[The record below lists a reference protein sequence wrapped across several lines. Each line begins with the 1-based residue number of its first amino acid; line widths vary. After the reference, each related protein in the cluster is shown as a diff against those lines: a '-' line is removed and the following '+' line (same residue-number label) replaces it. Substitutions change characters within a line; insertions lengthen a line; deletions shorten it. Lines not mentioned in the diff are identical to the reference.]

1 MCGRYI
7 LIQTLEY
14 LEKRFE
20 ARAPEGVHFVP
31 SYNVSPGKYAPVIT
45 NEKPREIQLYRF
57 GLTPFWSSKANLFI
71 NARAEGDYNSDNDPR
86 FTGAK
91 GIISKPAFRKPIRSQ
106 RCLIPADAFIEGP
119 EKEKLSK
126 PYLVYLRNKV
136 RPFAFAGIWDRWN
149 NHETGEIISSFAI
162 ITTVANELLQMIP
175 HHRSPVILHREQEK
189 EWLSDNLTLSEVT
202 SMLNPY
208 PAAMMNAY
216 PISPAI
222 KSPYADEPGLID
234 PIGDRLVPEHGLSSG
249 REVSAEGM
257 GHRKKR
263 RSDPTGTLGDRMN
276 LPE

>member
-7 LIQTLEY
+7 LVQTAEFLER
-14 LEKRFE
+14 RFNVSV
-20 ARAPEGVHFVP
+20 PDTVQILP
-31 SYNVSPGKYAPVIT
+31 SYNISPGRYAPVIT

-57 GLTPFWSSKANLFI
+57 GLTPFWSAKANLFI

-136 RPFAFAGIWDRWN
+136 RPFAFAGIWDHWTN
-149 NHETGEIISSFAI
+149 LETSEIISSFAI
-162 ITTVANELLQMIP
+162 ITTVANELLQKIP
-175 HHRSPVILHREQEK
+175 HHRSPVILHRDNEIK
-189 EWLSDNLTLSEVT
+189 WLSNDISLAEVT

-208 PAAMMNAY
+208 PGELMNAF

-222 KSPYADEPGLID
+222 KSPYADGPELIN
-234 PIGDRLVPEHGLSSG
+234 PVGDRLVAEYDPNFNSDV
-249 REVSAEGM
+249 RVEGM
-257 GHRKKR
+257 GRRRKHRDEDTFSNR
-263 RSDPTGTLGDRMN
+263 IIPPD
-276 LPE
+276 